1 MEKRKVLIVEDE
13 QDICQF
19 MKRMLELKGCEV
31 FTALTAQEGWEI
43 FQREKPQACSIDILL
58 SHSEFDGTELL
69 RRIRQIDKNVL
80 CVMVTRIDDKKTM
93 NEVEELGI
101 DGIFIKP
108 PAAGELDN
116 LIDQL
121 AHGKRKEA

>member
-1 MEKRKVLIVEDE
+1 MKRKVLIVEDE

-19 MKRMLELKGCEV
+19 MQRMLELKGCQV

-43 FQREKPQACSIDILL
+43 FQREKPEAVSIDILL
-58 SHSEFDGTELL
+58 SHSEFDGIELL
-69 RRIRQIDKNVL
+69 RRIRQIDNECL
-80 CVMVTRIDDKKTM
+80 CVMITRIEDKESM
-93 NEVEELGI
+93 DEVKRVGV

-108 PAAGELDN
+108 PRTKELYT

-121 AHGKRKEA
+121 AHGKQKGV